1 MLKKVFKRMFVFLLI
16 SALFVAAGCSKSAVT
31 PTPSPD
37 KPKVDDPMAYSGT
50 VKFAVQEINQTYI
63 LGNIAKLLI
72 EKNSGLKVDLSTNL
86 SGVAVMHGAMKQ
98 GDVDMYHNWTGTALM
113 DILKYEGPR
122 LSREDTIKYVT
133 EKSKEKDK
141 VVWTKPVGYND
152 TYVMLV
158 RKEIAEKYNLK
169 KASDLASYAKDWTLA
184 GDNTFDTQPDAY
196 PGWSKAYD
204 IKFKKVLA
212 LEYSV
217 IYTALANAQVDVI
230 AAYSSDSRIAK
241 FGFVI
246 LEDDKNFFP
255 FYDSSFVIRGE
266 VLAKYPKLQEILE
279 QVSGKIGE
287 KEMLAMNLKYDDD
300 KVAPELIARE
310 FLKSLGLL

>member
-1 MLKKVFKRMFVFLLI
+1 MLKKVLKRLGVILLVG
-16 SALFVAAGCSKSAVT
+16 ALFVAGGCSKEAA
-31 PTPSPD
+31 TPSPD
-37 KPKVDDPMAYSGT
+37 SAKKADDPMAYTGT
-50 VKFAVQEINQTYI
+50 LKFAVQEINQTYI
-63 LGNIAKLLI
+63 LANMAKLLI

-113 DILKYEGPR
+113 DILKYQGPR
-122 LSREDTIKYVT
+122 LSREDTTKYVM
-133 EKSKEKDK
+133 EKSKEVDN

-152 TYVMLV
+152 TYVMIV
-158 RKEIAEKYNLK
+158 RKETAEKYKLK
-169 KASDLASYAKDWTLA
+169 KHSDLAAYAKDWTLA

-196 PGWSKAYD
+196 PGWSKHYD

-217 IYTALANAQVDVI
+217 IYTALANAEVDVT

-246 LEDDKNFFP
+246 LEDDKAFFP
-255 FYDSSFVIRGE
+255 FYDSSFVVRGE
-266 VLAKYPKLQEILE
+266 IMAKYPKLQEILE
-279 QVSGKIGE
+279 KVSGKINE
-287 KEMLAMNLKYDDD
+287 EEMAALNLKYDDEHQ
-300 KVAPELIARE
+300 KPEKIAE
-310 FLKSLGLL
+310 DFLKSKGLL